1 MNWSVKMRESIK
13 QGSRALASRLSG
25 QPLNVRGFV
34 FAANFVL
41 VAGIGLLSARVFWL
55 VVEPAGAVAPV
66 LPHMA
71 RATSGPA
78 SEIAGPVIDRT
89 RVTRSNPFGFETLA
103 EAVAADAPE
112 TSLNLKL
119 IGSRMTSG
127 GDEGMAIIVTPDNKA
142 GRYVPGAVLIEGVT
156 LVSVLSDRVLLS
168 KNGQFES
175 LYLSSAEGNLSVL
188 TPAGEPPRGVRPTL
202 PGVSARVSMLTPQ
215 ALRQVSFVPVERD
228 GAIAGYRLAGQGG
241 GQDVLSGAGLQ
252 PGDIIVGLDGDPI
265 FDFEPAD
272 ILDRMSGGSSV
283 KLSIERDGRV
293 FELSLGFE
301 AGR

>member
-1 MNWSVKMRESIK
+1 MNWSVRMRESIK
-13 QGSRALASRLSG
+13 QSSRALASRLSG
-25 QPLNVRGFV
+25 QPLNVPALV
-34 FAANFVL
+34 LMANLVL
-41 VAGIGLLSARVFWL
+41 VAGIGLYSARVFWL

-66 LPHMA
+66 LPHLA
-71 RATSGPA
+71 RAWGGPA
-78 SEIAGPVIDRT
+78 AAVAAPVIDRT
-89 RVTRSNPFGFETLA
+89 RVTRFDPFGFQTLA
-103 EAVAADAPE
+103 QAVVAEAPE

-156 LVSVLSDRVLLS
+156 LVSVLADRVLLS
-168 KNGQFES
+168 KNGQFET
-175 LYLSSAEGNLSVL
+175 LYLSSSEGNLSVL

-202 PGVSARVSMLTPQ
+202 PGVSAITSVLTPQ
-215 ALRQVSFVPVERD
+215 ALSQVSFVPVERD
-228 GAIAGYRLAGQGG
+228 GAIAGYRLTNQSG

-252 PGDIIVGLDGDPI
+252 SGDIIVGLDGDPI

-272 ILDRMSGGSSV
+272 LLDRMSGGSSV